1 MSKIQV
7 MDEVLANKIAAGEVV
22 EKCMN
27 VVKELVENAIDAKAT
42 SIKIELMD
50 SGVKEIKVTDD
61 GIGMDREDA
70 VLAFSRHATSKVKNE
85 NDLFHIGSLGFRGEA
100 LPSIASV
107 SNVTLNTNNGVVGT
121 EVEIHG
127 GKLIAVNP
135 SELAKGTSILVRDLF
150 YNTPVRLKYLKSLYT
165 ELAYITEYVNKMAL
179 SYPEIRFVLT
189 NNDKVLLKTD
199 GSGRLLKVINDIYG
213 LSVTK
218 KMIEIKNENEDYQI
232 SGYISY
238 PELQKSNKNAITLLV
253 NGRVIR
259 NLDIIRYITDSYHTY
274 IPQDRYPIVVMKID
288 VDPILVDVN
297 VHPTKMD
304 IKFSKMDTLKDL
316 ITKTITS
323 KLESLTLIPDAILE
337 TTVDEN
343 RTRISTVYTPDR
355 FQEFDENKKEEEF
368 QEFEKMTLTFET
380 QEETTPYQKNSI
392 EDNNTTSVTT
402 EVKKERIKK
411 MYPVGLVHGTY
422 IIAENEDGMY
432 IIDQHAANERVN
444 YEYYLRKMSN
454 PKPITMDLLV
464 PITLELTSN
473 EYIILKEHFDILDQL
488 GIGYEEFGFQTLLI
502 RSVPVWLTKSDIEVA
517 LRKIFDIITV
527 REDFRLD
534 RYLDHIAATVACK
547 ASIKANDHIELSSM
561 EVLLER
567 LRSCENPFTCPHGR
581 PTIITYSKYDL
592 EKLFKRS
599 M

>member
-1 MSKIQV
+1 

-392 EDNNTTSVTT
+392 EDNNPTSVTT

-422 IIAENEDGMY
+422 IVAENEDGMY

-444 YEYYLRKMSN
+444 YEYYLREMSN

-502 RSVPVWLTKSDIEVA
+502 RSVPVWLTKSNIEVA

>member
-1 MSKIQV
+1 MSKIQI

-392 EDNNTTSVTT
+392 EDNNPTSVTT

-444 YEYYLRKMSN
+444 YEYYLREMSN
-454 PKPITMDLLV
+454 SKPITMDLLV

-502 RSVPVWLTKSDIEVA
+502 RSVPVWLTKSNIEVA

>member
-1 MSKIQV
+1 MSKIQI

-323 KLESLTLIPDAILE
+323 KLESLTLIPYAILE

-402 EVKKERIKK
+402 EAKKERIKK

-444 YEYYLRKMSN
+444 YEYYLREMSN

-502 RSVPVWLTKSDIEVA
+502 RSVPVWLTKSNIEVA

>member
-1 MSKIQV
+1 MSKIQI

-392 EDNNTTSVTT
+392 EDNNPTSVTT

-422 IIAENEDGMY
+422 IVAENEDGMY

-444 YEYYLRKMSN
+444 YEYYLREMSN

-502 RSVPVWLTKSDIEVA
+502 RSVPVWLTKSNIEVA

>member
-1 MSKIQV
+1 MSKIQI

-392 EDNNTTSVTT
+392 EDNNPTSVTT

-411 MYPVGLVHGTY
+411 MYPVGLVHGIY

-444 YEYYLRKMSN
+444 YEYYLREMSN

-502 RSVPVWLTKSDIEVA
+502 RSVPVWLTKSNIEVA